1 MSSNIAGLSNCPFAD
16 FAYEFVIRRLVLMH
30 RFLYVSEIAMDVY
43 LNELR
48 DNCAYSKGM
57 AIVLCI
63 EGWSS
68 KKKGPPC
75 SPNLIISSFKFV
87 KRVFLNA

>member
-48 DNCAYSKGM
+48 DNCAYSIGM

-68 KKKGPPC
+68 TKKKDRLVPQ
-75 SPNLIISSFKFV
+75 I
-87 KRVFLNA
+87 